1 MDSVKALVEKLSEQ
15 LRQNEDKSSLI
26 LTAQQLLTALGGVV
40 VAKPLPQNI
49 YQETTMV
56 GLADELVMQTQITP
70 ELAPVKNAVEVN
82 ETPVVGISENI
93 EDSIKEAAS
102 IVEVTVTPAVEIV
115 EAPAVEISQVNLAE
129 VKTEPILVASEKIEI
144 KEVKEV
150 KDHLV
155 MEPIKDLRSAIGIN
169 DKFQFIQELFGGD
182 EKSFEVGIKT
192 INAFKIFPEAQFYIK
207 RELREKNNW
216 DEESNVVKQFDQLIK
231 RRFS

>member
-1 MDSVKALVEKLSEQ
+1 MDSVKSLVEKLSEQ
-15 LRQNEDKSSLI
+15 LRHNEDKSNLI
-26 LTAQQLLTALGGVV
+26 ITAQQILTELGGAVI
-40 VAKPLPQNI
+40 AKPLPQNI
-49 YQETTMV
+49 YQETPMDSPEEEV
-56 GLADELVMQTQITP
+56 VMQAQVTP
-70 ELAPVKNAVEVN
+70 ELAPITNTDQELETSVEV
-82 ETPVVGISENI
+82 IDENL
-93 EDSIKEAAS
+93 
-102 IVEVTVTPAVEIV
+102 VPNIV
-115 EAPAVEISQVNLAE
+115 EAHAVENSQVNLAE

-144 KEVKEV
+144 KEVKEVKEV

-182 EKSFEVGIKT
+182 EKLFEVGIKT

>member
-15 LRQNEDKSSLI
+15 LRQNEDKTRLIITTQQI
-26 LTAQQLLTALGGVV
+26 LTELGGAV

-49 YQETTMV
+49 YQETTV
-56 GLADELVMQTQITP
+56 VAPVDEVVMQTQITP
-70 ELAPVKNAVEVN
+70 ELAPVKNIVEEK
-82 ETPVVGISENI
+82 ETPVEVIDENL
-93 EDSIKEAAS
+93 
-102 IVEVTVTPAVEIV
+102 VHNIV
-115 EAPAVEISQVNLAE
+115 EAPVVEISQAGLVEL
-129 VKTEPILVASEKIEI
+129 KTEPILVGSEKIEI

>member
-15 LRQNEDKSSLI
+15 LRQNEDKTRLIITVQQI
-26 LTAQQLLTALGGVV
+26 LTELGGAVL
-40 VAKPLPQNI
+40 AKPLPQNI

-56 GLADELVMQTQITP
+56 APAEEVVIQTQISP
-70 ELAPVKNAVEVN
+70 ELAPVSNTVQEL
-82 ETPVVGISENI
+82 ETPVEVIDENLV
-93 EDSIKEAAS
+93 AN
-102 IVEVTVTPAVEIV
+102 IV
-115 EAPAVEISQVNLAE
+115 EAPVVEISQASLEV
-129 VKTEPILVASEKIEI
+129 VKTESNLDNSEKIEI
-144 KEVKEV
+144 KEV

>member
-1 MDSVKALVEKLSEQ
+1 
-15 LRQNEDKSSLI
+15 
-26 LTAQQLLTALGGVV
+26 
-40 VAKPLPQNI
+40 
-49 YQETTMV
+49 MV
-56 GLADELVMQTQITP
+56 GPADELVMQTQITP

-82 ETPVVGISENI
+82 ETPEEVIGENLV
-93 EDSIKEAAS
+93 AS
-102 IVEVTVTPAVEIV
+102 IMEIDETSAIEIV
-115 EAPAVEISQVNLAE
+115 EAPTVEISQVNLAE
-129 VKTEPILVASEKIEI
+129 T

-155 MEPIKDLRSAIGIN
+155 LEPIKDLRSAIGIN

>member
-26 LTAQQLLTALGGVV
+26 ITAQQLLTALGGAV

-49 YQETTMV
+49 YQETTIV
-56 GLADELVMQTQITP
+56 VPDEAVMQAQITP
-70 ELAPVKNAVEVN
+70 ELAPVSNTVQEL
-82 ETPVVGISENI
+82 ETPVEVIDENLV
-93 EDSIKEAAS
+93 AN
-102 IVEVTVTPAVEIV
+102 IVEVPV
-115 EAPAVEISQVNLAE
+115 VEISQVNLAE

>member
-15 LRQNEDKSSLI
+15 LRQNEDKTRLI
-26 LTAQQLLTALGGVV
+26 ITAQQILTELGGAL

-56 GLADELVMQTQITP
+56 APAEEVVIQTQISP
-70 ELAPVKNAVEVN
+70 ELAPVSNTVQEL
-82 ETPVVGISENI
+82 ETPVEVIDENLV
-93 EDSIKEAAS
+93 AN
-102 IVEVTVTPAVEIV
+102 IV
-115 EAPAVEISQVNLAE
+115 EAPVVEISQASLEV
-129 VKTEPILVASEKIEI
+129 VKTESNLDTSEKIEI
-144 KEVKEV
+144 KEVK
-150 KDHLV
+150 DQLV
-155 MEPIKDLRSAIGIN
+155 LEPIKDLRSAIGIN

-182 EKSFEVGIKT
+182 EKSFETGIKT

>member
-15 LRQNEDKSSLI
+15 LRQNEDKTRLIITTQQI
-26 LTAQQLLTALGGVV
+26 LTELGGAV

-49 YQETTMV
+49 YQETTV
-56 GLADELVMQTQITP
+56 VAPADEVVMQTQITP
-70 ELAPVKNAVEVN
+70 ELAPVKNIVEEK
-82 ETPVVGISENI
+82 ETPVEVIDENL
-93 EDSIKEAAS
+93 
-102 IVEVTVTPAVEIV
+102 VHNIV
-115 EAPAVEISQVNLAE
+115 EAPVVEISQAGLVEL
-129 VKTEPILVASEKIEI
+129 KTEPILVGSEKIEI

>member
-15 LRQNEDKSSLI
+15 LRQNEDKTRLIITTQQI
-26 LTAQQLLTALGGVV
+26 LTELGGAV

-49 YQETTMV
+49 YQETTV
-56 GLADELVMQTQITP
+56 VAPVDEVVMQTQITP
-70 ELAPVKNAVEVN
+70 ELAPVKNILEEK
-82 ETPVVGISENI
+82 ETPVEVIDENL
-93 EDSIKEAAS
+93 
-102 IVEVTVTPAVEIV
+102 VHNIV
-115 EAPAVEISQVNLAE
+115 EAPVVEISQAGLVEL
-129 VKTEPILVASEKIEI
+129 KTEPILVASEKIEI

>member
-15 LRQNEDKSSLI
+15 LRQNEDKTRLI
-26 LTAQQLLTALGGVV
+26 ITAQQILTELGGAV

-49 YQETTMV
+49 YQETTV
-56 GLADELVMQTQITP
+56 VLPVDEVVMQTQITP
-70 ELAPVKNAVEVN
+70 DLAPVTNTVE
-82 ETPVVGISENI
+82 EK
-93 EDSIKEAAS
+93 D
-102 IVEVTVTPAVEIV
+102 TPAIEI
-115 EAPAVEISQVNLAE
+115 EAAPAVENSQVNLAE

>member
-1 MDSVKALVEKLSEQ
+1 
-15 LRQNEDKSSLI
+15 
-26 LTAQQLLTALGGVV
+26 LTELGGAV

-49 YQETTMV
+49 YQETTV
-56 GLADELVMQTQITP
+56 VAPADEVVMQTQITP
-70 ELAPVKNAVEVN
+70 ELAPVKNIVEEK
-82 ETPVVGISENI
+82 ETPVEVIDENL
-93 EDSIKEAAS
+93 
-102 IVEVTVTPAVEIV
+102 VHNIV
-115 EAPAVEISQVNLAE
+115 EAPVVEISQAGLVEL
-129 VKTEPILVASEKIEI
+129 KTEPILVGSEKIEI

-169 DKFQFIQELFGGD
+169 DKFQFIQELFSGD

>member
-15 LRQNEDKSSLI
+15 LRQNEDKTRLI
-26 LTAQQLLTALGGVV
+26 ITAQQILTELGGAV

-49 YQETTMV
+49 YQETTV
-56 GLADELVMQTQITP
+56 VAPVDEVVMQTQITP
-70 ELAPVKNAVEVN
+70 ELAPVKNIVEEK
-82 ETPVVGISENI
+82 ETPVEVIDENL
-93 EDSIKEAAS
+93 
-102 IVEVTVTPAVEIV
+102 VHNIV
-115 EAPAVEISQVNLAE
+115 EAPVVEISQAGLE
-129 VKTEPILVASEKIEI
+129 ELKTEINLVTTEKIEI

>member
-1 MDSVKALVEKLSEQ
+1 MDSVKSLVEKLSEQ
-15 LRQNEDKSSLI
+15 LRHNEDKSNLI
-26 LTAQQLLTALGGVV
+26 ITAQQILTELGGAVI
-40 VAKPLPQNI
+40 AKPLPQNI
-49 YQETTMV
+49 YQETPMDSPAEEV
-56 GLADELVMQTQITP
+56 VMQAQVTP
-70 ELAPVKNAVEVN
+70 ELAPITNTDQEL
-82 ETPVVGISENI
+82 ETPVEVIDENL
-93 EDSIKEAAS
+93 
-102 IVEVTVTPAVEIV
+102 VPNIV
-115 EAPAVEISQVNLAE
+115 EAHAVENSQVNLAE

>member
-15 LRQNEDKSSLI
+15 LRQNEDKTRLIITVQQI
-26 LTAQQLLTALGGVV
+26 LTELGGAVL
-40 VAKPLPQNI
+40 AKPLPQNI

-56 GLADELVMQTQITP
+56 APAEEVVIQTQISP
-70 ELAPVKNAVEVN
+70 ELAPVSNTVQEL
-82 ETPVVGISENI
+82 ETPVEVIDENLV
-93 EDSIKEAAS
+93 AN
-102 IVEVTVTPAVEIV
+102 IV
-115 EAPAVEISQVNLAE
+115 EAPVVEISQASLEV
-129 VKTEPILVASEKIEI
+129 VKTESNLDTSEKIEI
-144 KEVKEV
+144 KEV

>member
-82 ETPVVGISENI
+82 ETPEEVIGENLV
-93 EDSIKEAAS
+93 AS
-102 IVEVTVTPAVEIV
+102 IMEIDETPAIEIV

-216 DEESNVVKQFDQLIK
+216 DEESNVVKQFNQLIK

>member
-15 LRQNEDKSSLI
+15 LRQNEDKTRLI
-26 LTAQQLLTALGGVV
+26 ITAQQILTELGGAV

-49 YQETTMV
+49 YQETTV
-56 GLADELVMQTQITP
+56 VAPVDEVVMQTQITP
-70 ELAPVKNAVEVN
+70 ELAPVINTVEEM
-82 ETPVVGISENI
+82 ETPVEVIDENL
-93 EDSIKEAAS
+93 
-102 IVEVTVTPAVEIV
+102 VHNIV

>member
-15 LRQNEDKSSLI
+15 LRQNEDKTRLI
-26 LTAQQLLTALGGVV
+26 ITAQQILTELGGAV

-56 GLADELVMQTQITP
+56 APADEVVMQTQITP
-70 ELAPVKNAVEVN
+70 ELAPVNNAVEEK
-82 ETPVVGISENI
+82 ETPVEVFDENL
-93 EDSIKEAAS
+93 
-102 IVEVTVTPAVEIV
+102 VPNIV
-115 EAPAVEISQVNLAE
+115 EAPVVEISQASLVEL
-129 VKTEPILVASEKIEI
+129 KTEPNLGASEKIEI

>member
-15 LRQNEDKSSLI
+15 LRQNEDKTRLI
-26 LTAQQLLTALGGVV
+26 ITAQQILTELGGAVI
-40 VAKPLPQNI
+40 AKPLPQNI
-49 YQETTMV
+49 YQETPMDSPAEEV
-56 GLADELVMQTQITP
+56 VMQAQVTP
-70 ELAPVKNAVEVN
+70 ELAPITNTDQEL
-82 ETPVVGISENI
+82 ETPVEVIDENL
-93 EDSIKEAAS
+93 
-102 IVEVTVTPAVEIV
+102 VPNIV
-115 EAPAVEISQVNLAE
+115 EAHAVENSQVNLAE

-144 KEVKEV
+144 REVKEV

-169 DKFQFIQELFGGD
+169 DKFQFIQELFDGD
-182 EKSFEVGIKT
+182 EKAFEIGIKT

>member
-82 ETPVVGISENI
+82 ETPEEVIGENLV
-93 EDSIKEAAS
+93 AS
-102 IVEVTVTPAVEIV
+102 IMEIDETPAIEIV
-115 EAPAVEISQVNLAE
+115 EAPVVEISQVNLAE
-129 VKTEPILVASEKIEI
+129 T
-144 KEVKEV
+144 KELKEV

-155 MEPIKDLRSAIGIN
+155 MEPIKDLQSAIGIN

>member
-1 MDSVKALVEKLSEQ
+1 IAPKVNIPMDSVKALVEKLSEQ
-15 LRQNEDKSSLI
+15 LRQNEDKTRLIITTQQI
-26 LTAQQLLTALGGVV
+26 LTELGGAV

-49 YQETTMV
+49 YQETTV
-56 GLADELVMQTQITP
+56 VAPVDEVVMQTQITP
-70 ELAPVKNAVEVN
+70 ELAPVKNILEEK
-82 ETPVVGISENI
+82 ETPVEVIDENL
-93 EDSIKEAAS
+93 
-102 IVEVTVTPAVEIV
+102 VHNIV
-115 EAPAVEISQVNLAE
+115 EAPVVEISQAGLVEL
-129 VKTEPILVASEKIEI
+129 KTEPILVGSEKIEI

-169 DKFQFIQELFGGD
+169 DKFQFIQELFSGD

>member
-56 GLADELVMQTQITP
+56 GPADKVVMQTQITP
-70 ELAPVKNAVEVN
+70 ELAPVINTVEEM
-82 ETPVVGISENI
+82 ETPVEVIDENL
-93 EDSIKEAAS
+93 
-102 IVEVTVTPAVEIV
+102 VHNIV
-115 EAPAVEISQVNLAE
+115 EAPVVEISQVNLAE

>member
-56 GLADELVMQTQITP
+56 GPADELVMQTQITP

-82 ETPVVGISENI
+82 ETPEEVIGENLV
-93 EDSIKEAAS
+93 AS
-102 IVEVTVTPAVEIV
+102 IMEIDETPAIEIV

>member
-15 LRQNEDKSSLI
+15 LRQNEDKTRLIITTQQI
-26 LTAQQLLTALGGVV
+26 LTELGGAV

-49 YQETTMV
+49 YQETTV
-56 GLADELVMQTQITP
+56 VAPVDEVVMQTQITP
-70 ELAPVKNAVEVN
+70 ELAPVKNILEEK
-82 ETPVVGISENI
+82 ETPVEVIDENL
-93 EDSIKEAAS
+93 
-102 IVEVTVTPAVEIV
+102 VHNIV
-115 EAPAVEISQVNLAE
+115 EAPVVEISQAGLVEL
-129 VKTEPILVASEKIEI
+129 KTEPILVGSEKIEI

-169 DKFQFIQELFGGD
+169 DKFQFIQELFSGD

>member
-82 ETPVVGISENI
+82 ETPEEVIGENLV
-93 EDSIKEAAS
+93 AS
-102 IVEVTVTPAVEIV
+102 IMEIDETPAIEIV
-115 EAPAVEISQVNLAE
+115 EAPVVEISQVNLAE
-129 VKTEPILVASEKIEI
+129 T
-144 KEVKEV
+144 KELKEV

-155 MEPIKDLRSAIGIN
+155 LEPIKDLRSAIGIN

>member
-15 LRQNEDKSSLI
+15 LRQNEDKTRLI
-26 LTAQQLLTALGGVV
+26 ITAQQILTELGGAV

-49 YQETTMV
+49 YQETTV
-56 GLADELVMQTQITP
+56 VAPVDEVVMQTQITP
-70 ELAPVKNAVEVN
+70 ELAPVINTVEEM
-82 ETPVVGISENI
+82 ETPVEVIDENL
-93 EDSIKEAAS
+93 
-102 IVEVTVTPAVEIV
+102 VHNIV
-115 EAPAVEISQVNLAE
+115 EAPVVEISQVNLAE

>member
-15 LRQNEDKSSLI
+15 LRQNEDKTRLIITTQQI
-26 LTAQQLLTALGGVV
+26 LTELGGAV

-49 YQETTMV
+49 YQETTV
-56 GLADELVMQTQITP
+56 VAPVDEVVMQTQITP
-70 ELAPVKNAVEVN
+70 ELAPVKNIVEEK
-82 ETPVVGISENI
+82 ETPVEVIDENL
-93 EDSIKEAAS
+93 
-102 IVEVTVTPAVEIV
+102 VHNIV
-115 EAPAVEISQVNLAE
+115 EAPVVEISQVNLAE

-169 DKFQFIQELFGGD
+169 DKFQFIQELFSGD

>member
-15 LRQNEDKSSLI
+15 LRQNEDKTRLI
-26 LTAQQLLTALGGVV
+26 ITAQQILTELGGAV

-56 GLADELVMQTQITP
+56 APAEEVVIQTQISQ
-70 ELAPVKNAVEVN
+70 ELAPVSNTVQEL
-82 ETPVVGISENI
+82 ETPVEVIDENLV
-93 EDSIKEAAS
+93 AN
-102 IVEVTVTPAVEIV
+102 IV
-115 EAPAVEISQVNLAE
+115 EAPVVEISQVNLAE

-144 KEVKEV
+144 KEVKEE

-155 MEPIKDLRSAIGIN
+155 LEPIKDLRSAIGIN

>member
-15 LRQNEDKSSLI
+15 LRQNEDKTRLI
-26 LTAQQLLTALGGVV
+26 ITAQQILTELGGAVV
-40 VAKPLPQNI
+40 SKPLPQNI
-49 YQETTMV
+49 YQETIMV
-56 GLADELVMQTQITP
+56 APAEEAVEQSQITP
-70 ELAPVKNAVEVN
+70 EIAAVINTVEQM
-82 ETPVVGISENI
+82 ETPV
-93 EDSIKEAAS
+93 
-102 IVEVTVTPAVEIV
+102 EVIDEKLAPNIV
-115 EAPAVEISQVNLAE
+115 EA
-129 VKTEPILVASEKIEI
+129 KTEPSLVASEKTEI

-155 MEPIKDLRSAIGIN
+155 LEPIKDLRSAIGIN
-169 DKFQFIQELFGGD
+169 DKFQFIQELFAGD

>member
-15 LRQNEDKSSLI
+15 LRQNEDKTRLI
-26 LTAQQLLTALGGVV
+26 ITAQQILTELGGAL

-49 YQETTMV
+49 YQETTV
-56 GLADELVMQTQITP
+56 VAPVDEVVMQTQITP
-70 ELAPVKNAVEVN
+70 ELAPVKNIVEEK
-82 ETPVVGISENI
+82 ETPVEVIDENL
-93 EDSIKEAAS
+93 
-102 IVEVTVTPAVEIV
+102 VHNIV
-115 EAPAVEISQVNLAE
+115 EAPVVEISQAGLVEL
-129 VKTEPILVASEKIEI
+129 KTEPILVASEKIEI

>member
-82 ETPVVGISENI
+82 ETPEEVIGENLV
-93 EDSIKEAAS
+93 AS
-102 IVEVTVTPAVEIV
+102 IMEIDETPAIEIV
-115 EAPAVEISQVNLAE
+115 EAPVVEISQVNLAE
-129 VKTEPILVASEKIEI
+129 T
-144 KEVKEV
+144 KELKEV

>member
-56 GLADELVMQTQITP
+56 GPADEVVMQTQITP

-82 ETPVVGISENI
+82 ETPEEVIGENLV
-93 EDSIKEAAS
+93 AS
-102 IVEVTVTPAVEIV
+102 IMEIDETPAIEIV

-129 VKTEPILVASEKIEI
+129 VKTEPILVASQKIEI

>member
-15 LRQNEDKSSLI
+15 LRQNEDKTRLI
-26 LTAQQLLTALGGVV
+26 ITAQQILTELGGAV

-56 GLADELVMQTQITP
+56 VPAEEAVMQTQITP
-70 ELAPVKNAVEVN
+70 ELAPVINTVEEM
-82 ETPVVGISENI
+82 ETPVEVIDENL
-93 EDSIKEAAS
+93 
-102 IVEVTVTPAVEIV
+102 VHNIV

-144 KEVKEV
+144 KEVK
-150 KDHLV
+150 DHLV
-155 MEPIKDLRSAIGIN
+155 LEPIKDLRSAIGIN

>member
-15 LRQNEDKSSLI
+15 LRQNEDKTRLI
-26 LTAQQLLTALGGVV
+26 ITAQQILTELGGAV

-56 GLADELVMQTQITP
+56 APAEEVVIQTQISQ
-70 ELAPVKNAVEVN
+70 ELAPVSNTVQEL
-82 ETPVVGISENI
+82 ETPVEVIDENLV
-93 EDSIKEAAS
+93 AN
-102 IVEVTVTPAVEIV
+102 IV
-115 EAPAVEISQVNLAE
+115 EAPVVEISQVNLAE

-144 KEVKEV
+144 KEV

>member
-1 MDSVKALVEKLSEQ
+1 
-15 LRQNEDKSSLI
+15 
-26 LTAQQLLTALGGVV
+26 LTELGGAV

-56 GLADELVMQTQITP
+56 APADEVVMQTQITP
-70 ELAPVKNAVEVN
+70 ELAPVINTVEEM
-82 ETPVVGISENI
+82 ETPVEVIDENL
-93 EDSIKEAAS
+93 
-102 IVEVTVTPAVEIV
+102 VHNIV
-115 EAPAVEISQVNLAE
+115 EAPVVEISQAGLVEL
-129 VKTEPILVASEKIEI
+129 KTEPILVASEKIEI

-169 DKFQFIQELFGGD
+169 DKFQFIQELFSGD

>member
-15 LRQNEDKSSLI
+15 LRQNEDKTRLI
-26 LTAQQLLTALGGVV
+26 ITAQQILTELGGAV

-49 YQETTMV
+49 YQETTV
-56 GLADELVMQTQITP
+56 VAPADEVVMQTQITP
-70 ELAPVKNAVEVN
+70 ELAPVKNIVEEK
-82 ETPVVGISENI
+82 ETPVEVIDENL
-93 EDSIKEAAS
+93 
-102 IVEVTVTPAVEIV
+102 VHNIV
-115 EAPAVEISQVNLAE
+115 EAPVVEISQAGLVEL
-129 VKTEPILVASEKIEI
+129 KTEPILVASEKIEI

-169 DKFQFIQELFGGD
+169 DKFQFIQELFSGD